1 MLASP
6 AMASAPREVWGDL
19 ATTAFVEASHLFKSL
34 EPDALRDLMQLA
46 RVVSFAAGET
56 ISGASDDGF
65 HLVVEGAASVFV
77 GTPGG
82 PVEIARLERGAFF
95 GEDRVLGGGRRASLV
110 AASEATLVA
119 FPGPVIAA
127 MSERSPK
134 LKKLLETVLAARERN
149 AAQKV
154 APRA

>member
-6 AMASAPREVWGDL
+6 DMASAPREVWGDL

-34 EPDALRDLMQLA
+34 EPDTLRDLLQLA
-46 RVVSFAAGET
+46 RVVSFAPGET
-56 ISGASDDGF
+56 VSGESDDGF
-65 HLVVEGAASVFV
+65 HLVMEGAAAMLVA
-77 GTPGG
+77 TPNG

-110 AASEATLVA
+110 AASDATLVA
-119 FPGPVIAA
+119 FPAPVIAA
-127 MSERSPK
+127 MGERFPK

-154 APRA
+154 AS